1 MTQYLLA
8 LALAAGILAGWA
20 LVRHLKGRRFSKLAK
35 LAEVSGA
42 ALEDYGPEVSL
53 LEGTGLPFFVD
64 GRGGFGRCL
73 LRQEA
78 EDGVKPYF
86 FDYQCTLGAGSTER
100 KRQSTVAL
108 FEFEKG
114 AFPDFHLSA
123 GGDLPD
129 EASGLEPAEMK
140 EFSGFPPGVKLLGRD
155 PAALKKYFTVELN
168 TCFAEHEGWSAQG
181 SGRYLV
187 LYKSGGLVP
196 TGEYPA
202 FIAEAKKLAF
212 NLG

>member
-1 MTQYLLA
+1 MYLIVFA
-8 LALAAGILAGWA
+8 MAAGGVAGWA
-20 LVRHLKGRRFSKLAK
+20 LVKHLKGRRLRMLSKV
-35 LAEVSGA
+35 AEGSGA
-42 ALEDYGPEVSL
+42 ELEAYGPEVVL

-73 LRQEA
+73 LRLEA

-86 FDYQCTLGAGSTER
+86 FDYQCTLGSGAGAR

-108 FEFEKG
+108 FDFEKG

-123 GGDLPD
+123 GGDQPD
-129 EASGLEPAEMK
+129 EASGLEPADLK
-140 EFSGFPPGVKLLGRD
+140 DFAGFPAGVKLFGRD
-155 PAALKKYFTVELN
+155 PAALKKYFTSELDA
-168 TCFAEHEGWSAQG
+168 CFTEHAGWSAQG

-187 LYKSGGLVP
+187 LYKGNGLVP
-196 TGEYPA
+196 AGDYRE

>member
-1 MTQYLLA
+1 MTLYLIVG
-8 LALAAGILAGWA
+8 ALAACCVAGWT
-20 LVRHLKGRRFSKLAK
+20 LVKYLKGRRLRT
-35 LAEVSGA
+35 LGRMAEVSGA
-42 ALEDYGPEVSL
+42 LLEDYGPEVAL

-73 LRQEA
+73 VRLEA

-86 FDYQCTLGAGSTER
+86 FDYQCTLGSGTAER
-100 KRQSTVAL
+100 TRQSTVAL
-108 FEFEKG
+108 FDFEKG

-129 EASGLEPAEMK
+129 EASGLEPADMK
-140 EFSGFPPGVKLLGRD
+140 EFPGFPAGVKLLGRD
-155 PAALKKYFTVELN
+155 AAALKKYFTPELGS
-168 TCFAEHEGWSAQG
+168 CFAEHAGWSAQG

-187 LYKSGGLVP
+187 LYKGCGLVP
-196 TGEYPA
+196 TGGYQA
-202 FIAEAKKLAF
+202 FMSEAKKLAF

>member
-1 MTQYLLA
+1 MTLYLI
-8 LALAAGILAGWA
+8 AAAFVLGGIAGWT
-20 LVRHLKGRRFSKLAK
+20 LVRHLKGRRLRTLAK
-35 LAEVSGA
+35 LAEGSGA

-53 LEGTGLPFFVD
+53 LESTGLPFFVD

-73 LRQEA
+73 FRLEA

-86 FDYQCTLGAGSTER
+86 FDYQCTLGSGAGER

-129 EASGLEPAEMK
+129 EASGLEPADMK
-140 EFSGFPPGVKLLGRD
+140 EFAGFPAGVKLLGRD
-155 PAALKKYFTVELN
+155 VAALKKYFTAELGA
-168 TCFAEHEGWSAQG
+168 CFAEHAGWSAQG

-187 LYKSGGLVP
+187 LYKGDGLVP
-196 TGEYPA
+196 TGEYLA

>member
-1 MTQYLLA
+1 MTQYLLV
-8 LALAAGILAGWA
+8 LALAAGALAAWA
-20 LVRHLKGRRFSKLAK
+20 FVRHLKGRRLRKLAK
-35 LAEVSGA
+35 LAEVSGD

-73 LRQEA
+73 LRLEA

-86 FDYQCTLGAGSTER
+86 FDYQCTLGSGASER

-129 EASGLEPAEMK
+129 EASGLEPADMK
-140 EFSGFPPGVKLLGRD
+140 DFSGFPPGVKLLGRD
-155 PAALKKYFTVELN
+155 PAALKKYFTSELDA
-168 TCFAEHEGWSAQG
+168 CFAKYDGWSAQG

-187 LYKSGGLVP
+187 LYKGCGLVP
-196 TGEYPA
+196 AGEYPE
-202 FIAEAKKLAF
+202 FIVEAKKLAF

>member
-1 MTQYLLA
+1 MYLL
-8 LALAAGILAGWA
+8 LSALAAGAVAGWA
-20 LVRHLKGRRFSKLAK
+20 LVRYLKGRRLSKLAS
-35 LAEVSGA
+35 LAEASGA
-42 ALEDYGPEVSL
+42 SLEDYGPEVAL

-86 FDYQCTLGAGSTER
+86 FDYQCTLGSGAGER
-100 KRQSTVAL
+100 RRQSTVAL
-108 FEFEKG
+108 FDFEKG

-123 GGDLPD
+123 GGDRPD
-129 EASGLEPAEMK
+129 EASGLEPVDLKDFA
-140 EFSGFPPGVKLLGRD
+140 GFPAGVKLFGRD
-155 PAALKKYFTVELN
+155 AAALKKYFTSELDA
-168 TCFAEHEGWSAQG
+168 CFAEHSGWSAQG

-187 LYKSGGLVP
+187 LYKGGGLVP
-196 TGEYPA
+196 AGDYLD

>member
-1 MTQYLLA
+1 MTQYLV
-8 LALAAGILAGWA
+8 AAAFVAGCIAGWV
-20 LVRHLKGRRFSKLAK
+20 LVRYLKGRRFRKLVK
-35 LAEVSGA
+35 LAEINGA

-53 LEGTGLPFFVD
+53 LESTGLPFFVD

-73 LRQEA
+73 LRLEP

-86 FDYQCTLGAGSTER
+86 FDYLCTLGSGAGGR

-129 EASGLEPAEMK
+129 EASGLEPADMK

-155 PAALKKYFTVELN
+155 QAALKKYFTLELDA
-168 TCFAEHEGWSAQG
+168 CFAEHDGWSAQG

-187 LYKSGGLVP
+187 LYKGGGLVP
-196 TGEYPA
+196 PGEYQA